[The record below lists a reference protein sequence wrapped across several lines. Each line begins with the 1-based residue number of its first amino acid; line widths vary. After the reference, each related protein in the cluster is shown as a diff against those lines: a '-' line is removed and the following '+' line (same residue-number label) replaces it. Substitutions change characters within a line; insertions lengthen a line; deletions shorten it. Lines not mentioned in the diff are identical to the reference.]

1 MRGLRLFVRP
11 IDSSDYELVS
21 RFIANNLVPGS
32 AVQTVPACGLLGK
45 LLGEIVA
52 YVAFELTPEALRIDD
67 ILVATELRRK
77 WIGRA
82 MFRELETLAG
92 QLERRRVVVEDARGA
107 GEFFRRIG
115 FQSEGERWVREW

>member
-11 IDSSDYELVS
+11 LDSSDHELVS
-21 RFIANNLVPGS
+21 RFIANNLVPASEGP
-32 AVQTVPACGLLGK
+32 VVPASGLLGK

-52 YVAFELTPEALRIDD
+52 YVAFDLTPEGVRVDD
-67 ILVATELRRK
+67 VLVATELRRK

-82 MFRELETLAG
+82 MFRELETLAE
-92 QLERRRVVVEDARGA
+92 QLERRRMIVEDARGA

-115 FQSEGERWVREW
+115 FQPEGERWVREW